1 MRFIVVG
8 LTLTVLSIEAQPK
21 GWHYVKDDPATKKH
35 IVDISAES
43 FDQNANGHTK
53 YLHEVTAKIYDV
65 SGNVTQTIKSKEAVA
80 NLENETLLYGPDLK
94 SVLSLK
100 R

>member
-1 MRFIVVG
+1 MRQCVLG
-8 LTLTVLSIEAQPK
+8 LTFTVLCIGAQQK

-43 FDQNANGHTK
+43 FEQNANGHTK
-53 YLHEVTAKIYDV
+53 YLHKMTARIYDS
-65 SGNVTQTIKSKEAVA
+65 SGKVARVVKSEEAVA
-80 NLENETLLYGPDLK
+80 NLESGTLRYGPDLK
-94 SVLSLK
+94 SVLILK